1 MAVTPHVTKQFCKAQ
16 AAVWKN
22 VQQSEGPDK
31 RAGSKRDSNSG
42 AESLSNGASDKIK
55 NVYPS
60 ATF

>member
-1 MAVTPHVTKQFCKAQ
+1 MTKQFCKAQ

-22 VQQSEGPDK
+22 VQQSEGPDR